1 MTDGTQECIRLD
13 AQGKVCGSFSC
24 DGEKMIGLP
33 AKGEEGSLF
42 FPVTDTGKRETT
54 VVSYDAEAAS
64 FRECAVL
71 PEEAG
76 QLCGTSGQS
85 FFYTAQ
91 EKLICWDTESGSR
104 EAVLPL
110 ADSDIS
116 SLTDTLLLLEAENG
130 DIWLYVGT
138 YEKEY
143 VMMLSETSVETE
155 VGLAM
160 LCEGD
165 SDFQSSI
172 TRFNQQYPQYQ
183 ISVKRADTDAE
194 SYRTCILAEL
204 LNGEGAE
211 LLYLSYED
219 MQSLAKMGALA
230 GIEEYVTKES
240 LDCLLPG
247 AREYGS
253 CEESLVGLLP
263 DIAGVNT
270 LFAAEGTGNGTGWTL
285 EEVMLLAEERDGLE
299 GLFTY
304 PMGDMEIYNVL
315 RTLVGNGI
323 GQSAF
328 LDAEKKES
336 RFAEGNFAAVL
347 EFVKRYTKNVHSGS
361 ADGAARIREGE
372 YLAMCYPINMAYTF
386 FSVLAETDGVGYAI
400 GYPTESG
407 SGNYFTADGILV
419 VNRNAENKEAIS
431 AFLEYLLSAE
441 NQKEFKKSLSVRT
454 DITDVTVQYQEYDGQ
469 GIFVWNGQ
477 GMLPQKEDGSTYI
490 EEYNAFMQSCVPQ
503 KEDSVYFDIIWEEAE
518 GYFDGTRK
526 AEDVVSAID
535 NRIQLLLD
543 EG

>member
-1 MTDGTQECIRLD
+1 M
-13 AQGKVCGSFSC
+13 
-24 DGEKMIGLP
+24 
-33 AKGEEGSLF
+33 
-42 FPVTDTGKRETT
+42 
-54 VVSYDAEAAS
+54 
-64 FRECAVL
+64 
-71 PEEAG
+71 
-76 QLCGTSGQS
+76 
-85 FFYTAQ
+85 
-91 EKLICWDTESGSR
+91 
-104 EAVLPL
+104 
-110 ADSDIS
+110 
-116 SLTDTLLLLEAENG
+116 
-130 DIWLYVGT
+130 
-138 YEKEY
+138 
-143 VMMLSETSVETE
+143 
-155 VGLAM
+155 
-160 LCEGD
+160 
-165 SDFQSSI
+165 
-172 TRFNQQYPQYQ
+172 
-183 ISVKRADTDAE
+183 
-194 SYRTCILAEL
+194 
-204 LNGEGAE
+204 
-211 LLYLSYED
+211 
-219 MQSLAKMGALA
+219 
-230 GIEEYVTKES
+230 TKES

-253 CEESLVGLLP
+253 CEEGLVGLLP
-263 DIAGVNT
+263 DITGVNT
-270 LFAAEGTGNGTGWTL
+270 LFAAEGTGNATGWTL

-386 FSVLAETDGVGYAI
+386 FSVLAETDGAGYAI

-477 GMLPQKEDGSTYI
+477 GMLPKKEDGSTYI